1 MLDPEQFRRLVIRP
15 VVRRLGLWTP
25 AAERL
30 LLGTALTESGLR
42 HLHQVR
48 GPARGLYQIEPATL
62 RDLTANWLP
71 RHPKLAEGL
80 RLFTVPH
87 GALDD
92 QLIWNLAYASAVARL
107 IYYRR
112 PEPLPRADDLP
123 ALAEYWKA
131 HFNTA
136 AGKGAPADFIARA
149 GPLLRST
156 RRSLRS

>member
-1 MLDPEQFRRLVIRP
+1 MLDPGQFRRLVIRP
-15 VVRRLGLWTP
+15 VVRRLGLWSP

-42 HLHQVR
+42 RLRQVR

-62 RDLTANWLP
+62 RDLYANWLP
-71 RHPKLAEGL
+71 RRPKLAEGL
-80 RLFTVPH
+80 GLFTAPQ
-87 GALDD
+87 GAHED
-92 QLIWNLAYASAVARL
+92 QLIWNLGYATAIARL

-149 GPLLRST
+149 G
-156 RRSLRS
+156 SLV